1 MIQLGPVRQHY
12 GGTAHRRPPFFRTKK
27 LGLLGCTENVK
38 DAPWHDSS
46 WTLAAHTAARQFC
59 QREPDWY
66 FDLHR
71 KECFTQERKPWN
83 PTYYSWLKALQ
94 TPIFMQENWPEI
106 PMSVRYPIERILQ
119 EHRAYF
125 TNHCAYLIALAM
137 SEGVNTIGLW
147 GCQYGIE
154 SERHVQ
160 RGSLEYWLGRFE
172 QAGGHVI
179 LPVRKNTL
187 LAFPSTLYGYES
199 HDEHGKLSG
208 DYARMSQAKLKKD
221 GETVTLALIPDD
233 EKRPALATPP
243 SWLPPKERE
252 IAWARRELLMAVRP

>member
-1 MIQLGPVRQHY
+1 MMQLGPVHQQV
-12 GGTAHRRPPFFRTKK
+12 GGTAYRRPPFFKTKK

-38 DAPWHDSS
+38 DAPFYDPS
-46 WTLAAHTAARQFC
+46 WTLASHTAARSLPSVK
-59 QREPDWY
+59 REPDWY

-83 PTYYSWLKALQ
+83 SKYYTWLKNLQ

-106 PMSVRYPIERILQ
+106 AMSVRYPLERVLQ
-119 EHRAYF
+119 EYRAYF
-125 TNHCAYLIALAM
+125 TNHCAYMVALAM
-137 SEGVNTIGLW
+137 MEGVTTIGLW

-172 QAGGHVI
+172 QNGGQVI

-187 LAFPSTLYGYES
+187 LSMPSKLYGYES
-199 HDEHGKLSG
+199 HDEFGKLTG
-208 DYARMSQAKLKKD
+208 DYARMIPNKVEKD
-221 GETVTLALIPDD
+221 GKTVPLTIIPPGET
-233 EKRPALATPP
+233 RPV
-243 SWLPPKERE
+243 
-252 IAWARRELLMAVRP
+252 LMALPKGVEPAWDRRALLPLAPGVM